1 MTRLWEDTVVTAL
14 RDAQWLR
21 CARWKSPAAAFPPGF
36 VKLDGNAESAI
47 GDVVYSSGE
56 RYFVFE
62 VKARR
67 LGIRDEWVGSDDKRP
82 KLAYRS
88 LARYWNRLEELSS
101 WGEEDDQ
108 EEDDQKE
115 RSALLSFFKL
125 SLAGHHFVYWDEW
138 LDDDRGLVGEIVV
151 EPYVVACAALFGAK
165 DENPP
170 WQYLKPWPRSYFGF
184 TWGEGR
190 NRLTSEVVS
199 LDDAL
204 DSEVN
209 TCFSEDGRLR
219 GRKVGLTINELQ
231 FYVNY
236 LIGED
241 EEEEGIFAVVMSDTG
256 SFYRVVGST
265 RHLAEVMISSSPR
278 MSPRRKQTVG
288 VSRRGV
294 SVPVP

>member
-21 CARWKSPAAAFPPGF
+21 CARWKSPATAFPPGF

-56 RYFVFE
+56 RYFIFE

-67 LGIRDEWVGSDDKRP
+67 SGIRDEWVGTDDKRP

-88 LARYWNRLEELSS
+88 LAAYWNRLEDLSS
-101 WGEEDDQ
+101 SNEKGR
-108 EEDDQKE
+108 QKE
-115 RSALLSFFKL
+115 RSNLLGFFNL

-138 LDDDRGLVGEIVV
+138 EDDGRELVGEIVV
-151 EPYVVACAALFGAK
+151 EPYVVACAALFDEK
-165 DENPP
+165 DENLP
-170 WQYLKPWPRSYFGF
+170 WQYLNPWPGSYFGF
-184 TWGEGR
+184 TWGEDGV
-190 NRLTSEVVS
+190 NGLTSEVVS

-209 TCFSEDGRLR
+209 ICFSEDGRLR

-231 FYVNY
+231 FYVNH

-265 RHLAEVMISSSPR
+265 RHLAEVMIPSSPR
-278 MSPRRKQTVG
+278 MSPRRQHTPG
-288 VSRRGV
+288 ARRRAV

>member
-21 CARWKSPAAAFPPGF
+21 CARGRSPATAFPPGF
-36 VKLDGNAESAI
+36 VKLDGNAESAV
-47 GDVVYSSGE
+47 GDVVYASGE

-67 LGIRDEWVGSDDKRP
+67 SDIRDEWIGRDDGGP

-88 LARYWNRLEELSS
+88 LAHFWNRLEDLSS
-101 WGEEDDQ
+101 TDKKVDPA
-108 EEDDQKE
+108 E
-115 RSALLSFFKL
+115 RFGLLRFFEL
-125 SLAGHHFVYWDEW
+125 SLAGHHFAYWDDWE
-138 LDDDRGLVGEIVV
+138 DDDGKLVGEIVV
-151 EPYVVACAALFGAK
+151 EPYVAACSALFERRHRK
-165 DENPP
+165 PS
-170 WQYLKPWPRSYFGF
+170 WKYLRPWPGNYFGF
-184 TWGEGR
+184 TWNEGA

-209 TCFSEDGRLR
+209 ICFSEDGCSP
-219 GRKVGLTINELQ
+219 GRKVGLTLKELQ
-231 FYVNY
+231 FYVNN

-256 SFYRVVGST
+256 SFYRIAGST
-265 RHLAEVMISSSPR
+265 RQLAMIMKPSSQR
-278 MSPRRKQTVG
+278 MSPRRQRK
-288 VSRRGV
+288 
-294 SVPVP
+294 PVLTLPGARIPTP